1 MISDTEDGKLDAI
14 MVGLSLG
21 LGEGIALL
29 LPEGLFEGLS
39 DRPGLVGGSEAELLG
54 PKLERRLGPPLGP

>member
-1 MISDTEDGKLDAI
+1 

-39 DRPGLVGGSEAELLG
+39 DRPGLGGSEAKSLG
-54 PKLERRLGPPLGP
+54 PKLG

>member
-1 MISDTEDGKLDAI
+1 

-29 LPEGLFEGLS
+29 LAEGLFEGFLGGPELIRMEGEALS
-39 DRPGLVGGSEAELLG
+39 TKVSGWLL
-54 PKLERRLGPPLGP
+54 LPLGP

>member
-1 MISDTEDGKLDAI
+1 M

-29 LPEGLFEGLS
+29 VTEGLFEGLS
-39 DRPGLVGGSEAELLG
+39 DGPGLGGSEAEWLG
-54 PKLERRLGPPLGP
+54 CKLGR